1 MTDRTCPRCLN
12 PEIIVP
18 ISRKSTADFNTGS
31 WTSVRPRFA
40 QKISPCRAACPAGN
54 DIAGAARAAARGDF
68 DTALAAFLEESPL
81 PGVCGR
87 VCYHPCQGACN
98 LIGLDGALNIRALER
113 AAADHGQAEVRALS
127 DAGRDK
133 PVVVVGSGPAGLACA
148 YHLARLG
155 HAITLME
162 ATDRAGG
169 LLTRGIPGFRLPPAA
184 VEKDLQ
190 RIWSLAVKLHTESA
204 VDEKNLAVMAREHA
218 AVFLSPGAAAH
229 LALTVPGEELKGV
242 VPGLAFL
249 RSSRLQNQARGARV
263 VVIGG
268 GNTALDTARTALRSG
283 AKRVRVLYRRT
294 REQMPAFADEVAE
307 AGAEGVQIETLV
319 APIAFLGNAGRLE
332 AVRLVQMRLDT
343 PEADGRLRPVPHEGT
358 EKELVCDMAIIAA
371 GQVPGPE
378 PCMRE
383 LRWEHGRLWTDR
395 WGATSH
401 PGWFAGGDVTLSK
414 ASVVDAIASGKRA
427 ALGIHLALTKNP
439 AEDALQG
446 ITLGPGPA
454 FSLAA
459 LFEPPRNWQPDKIAT
474 IDPHSLLFTPPCPP
488 QTLSA
493 AEPDERVRSG
503 VEVAM
508 GFSPSQA
515 ASEADR
521 CLCCGTCVGCDR
533 CLTYCPEGAVIAPAR
548 TGEKYTVR
556 HEYCKGCSI
565 CASVCTRGVMEPGG
579 DP

>member
-1 MTDRTCPRCLN
+1 MADRTCPRCLD

-18 ISRKSTADFNTGS
+18 ISRKTTADFKTGS

-68 DTALAAFLEESPL
+68 DTALSALLEESPL

-87 VCYHPCQGACN
+87 VCYHPCQSACN
-98 LIGLDGALNIRALER
+98 LIGLDGAVNIQALER
-113 AAADHGQAEVRALS
+113 AAADHGQAEPRPLS
-127 DAGRDK
+127 DAGHDK

-155 HAITLME
+155 HSITLME
-162 ATDRAGG
+162 AADRAGG
-169 LLTRGIPGFRLPPAA
+169 LLTRGIPGFRLPLAA

-190 RIWSLAVKLHTESA
+190 RIWSLPVKLHTESV
-204 VDEKNLAVMAREHA
+204 VDEKNLAVMAREHT
-218 AVFLSPGAAAH
+218 AVFLSPGAVTH

-249 RSSRLQNQARGARV
+249 RSSKLQNQARGAQV

-283 AKRVRVLYRRT
+283 ANRVRVLYRRT
-294 REQMPAFADEVAE
+294 HEQMPAFADEVAE

-343 PEADGRLRPVPHEGT
+343 PEADGRLRPIPLEGT
-358 EKELVCDMAIIAA
+358 EKELICDMAIIAA

-378 PCMRE
+378 PFMRE
-383 LRWEHGRLWTDR
+383 LRWEHGRLWTDG
-395 WGATSH
+395 WGATSQ

-414 ASVVDAIASGKRA
+414 ASVVDAIATGKRA
-427 ALGIHLALTKNP
+427 ALGIHLSLTKNL
-439 AEDALQG
+439 ADDALQA

-459 LFEPPRNWQPDKIAT
+459 LFERPRDWQPDKVAN
-474 IDPHSLLFTPPCPP
+474 IDPHTLLFTPPCAP
-488 QTLSA
+488 QTLPEA
-493 AEPDERVRSG
+493 DPDERVRSG
-503 VEVAM
+503 EEVAK

-533 CLTYCPEGAVIAPAR
+533 CLTYCPEAAVIPPDR
-548 TGEKYTVR
+548 TGDKYAVR
-556 HEYCKGCSI
+556 HEYCKGCGI

-579 DP
+579 DQ